1 MVDADLDAVRTVW
14 GGEPVAGERD
24 ESNHDGAATT
34 VVGRGLKQGAAGSNV
49 RL

>member
-1 MVDADLDAVRTVW
+1 MTNAGLEAVRTVW

-34 VVGRGLKQGAAGSNV
+34 VVARGLKQGAAASNV